1 MRLLGACIVISLF
14 DPAAALAQERDRSL
28 ERVGIAIQQ
37 PAPLVRAFQPP
48 VSDFPRKLGEFTLV
62 SPVLR
67 GEMVR
72 VSLPVGE
79 YVMRAARGVA
89 SANRRRQEAA
99 ARRRVEAAISAFAR

>member
-1 MRLLGACIVISLF
+1 MRALAACTLMSLWG
-14 DPAAALAQERDRSL
+14 PAAVLAQERDRSL
-28 ERVGIAIQQ
+28 ERIGLAIQQ
-37 PAPLVRAFQPP
+37 PAPLARDFQPP
-48 VSDFPRKLGEFTLV
+48 ESDFPRKLGDFTLV

-67 GEMVR
+67 GEVIR

-99 ARRRVEAAISAFAR
+99 ARRRVDAAISAVAR